1 MRVKLSK
8 CEMPVAAMSI
18 LIVLVA
24 TLAGPRLNYGQ
35 APDGTAAQHVRKTRQ
50 VAELQTALKTAWSVR
65 KTLETELSG
74 TKLALEKAQ
83 SQLSTLKADRDALAT
98 QVATAKEKARRL
110 ETELAAARQETGK
123 PQQTPQLDQ
132 LTKERDEAIAR
143 AKRAE
148 ERNRQLTLELHRAGI
163 WP

>member
-8 CEMPVAAMSI
+8 YEMPVAIMSI

-24 TLAGPRLNYGQ
+24 TLAGPRLNYGHP
-35 APDGTAAQHVRKTRQ
+35 PDGDAAEHGRKTKQ
-50 VAELQTALKTAWSVR
+50 IAELQTALKTAWSVR
-65 KTLETELSG
+65 QALETEFNAA
-74 TKLALEKAQ
+74 KLALEKAQ
-83 SQLSTLKADRDALAT
+83 SQMSALKADRDALVT
-98 QVATAKEKARRL
+98 QVATATEKARHL
-110 ETELAAARQETGK
+110 ESELAAARQETGK